1 MTRRDV
7 LAEVLAVME
16 AERFAPVKPRTP
28 ERLRVPEPITPEQA
42 EANRAQLEAALSD
55 DPAVVAWVERGAA

>member
-1 MTRRDV
+1 MNRRQI

-28 ERLRVPEPITPEQA
+28 EGLRAPEPITPEQA

-55 DPAVVAWVERGAA
+55 DPVVVEWAERGAA